1 MKLYITE
8 TQLPLVL
15 EAYHQKEAE
24 LIMPYI
30 KSFGQKGKL
39 PTFNGY
45 LKDCYKDSFQQAYEW
60 ACESTDGVKRDGLSY
75 FEYLFGA
82 YVVGDFT
89 INKRGLIYVE
99 RSIDL
104 DITKG
109 FDGLSFKSVG
119 ECWSWKRLN
128 SKSYCSN
135 NYNSIVPNNNIIS
148 VILCGYVHPMNID
161 WVETIYLN
169 SYGMKN
175 ETEIRMND
183 NAKVEVSYI
192 KINNEKYY
200 LGGSYLLNASA
211 DKYRKKEW

>member
-15 EAYHQKEAE
+15 EAYYQKEAE
-24 LIMPYI
+24 LIIPYI

-45 LKDCYKDSFQQAYEW
+45 LKDCYKDSIQQAYEW
-60 ACESTDGVKRDGLSY
+60 ACDSTDGVKRDGLSY
-75 FEYLFGA
+75 FEYLFNS
-82 YVVGDFT
+82 YVVGGFT

-104 DITKG
+104 DISKG

-119 ECWSWKRLN
+119 ECWSWKKLN
-128 SKSYCSN
+128 SRSYCSN
-135 NYNSIVPNNNIIS
+135 NYNAIISNNNIKS
-148 VILCGYVHPMNID
+148 VILCGYVHPMSVD

-169 SYGMKN
+169 SYSMKN
-175 ETEIRMND
+175 ESEIRMND
-183 NAKVEVSYI
+183 NAQVEVSYI

-200 LGGSYLLNASA
+200 LGGSYLLNAST

>member
-15 EAYHQKEAE
+15 EAYYQKEAE
-24 LIMPYI
+24 LIIPYI

-39 PTFNGY
+39 PAFNDY

-60 ACESTDGVKRDGLSY
+60 ACESTDWAKRDGLSY
-75 FEYLFGA
+75 FEYLFNS
-82 YVVGDFT
+82 YVVADFT

-104 DITKG
+104 DLSKG

-128 SKSYCSN
+128 SRSYCSN
-135 NYNSIVPNNNIIS
+135 NYNTIIPNNNIKS
-148 VILCGYVHPMNID
+148 VILCGYVHPMSVD

-169 SYGMKN
+169 SYSMKN

-183 NAKVEVSYI
+183 NAQVEVSYI

-200 LGGSYLLNASA
+200 LGGSYLLNAST